1 MLSSYLSH
9 DTFAHMQIFTTV
21 SWSIKWTCFSEG
33 ILYTRCKKEKKLP
46 LYALHLAFRAHR
58 ICAHQCFAIWNYFR
72 WQNCQLYDHHSCLV
86 SHQKNNHWFY
96 SILLFFLILV
106 HHDTVQHAAL
116 GGPVTYSSKK
126 RSGFMP
132 WGSCVNRRQRP
143 LLKTTDAYMI
153 STYLLKYIG
162 RKLQT
167 ETPEIWGANSSTSQ
181 CSCFFFNS

>member
-9 DTFAHMQIFTTV
+9 DTFAHMQIFTHV

-33 ILYTRCKKEKKLP
+33 ILYTLQKGKKNYHFMLCTSHFVHIEFRNLKLFSLTKLSIVRSSFLSRFTP
-46 LYALHLAFRAHR
+46 K
-58 ICAHQCFAIWNYFR
+58 
-72 WQNCQLYDHHSCLV
+72 
-86 SHQKNNHWFY
+86 KNNHWFY

-106 HHDTVQHAAL
+106 HHDTIQHAAL

-167 ETPEIWGANSSTSQ
+167 ETPEI
-181 CSCFFFNS
+181 